1 MECSELD
8 KKIIN
13 RLSGDLPSGMTPFAA
28 LASEIG
34 VDESDLLATI
44 EDYEKTKVL
53 RRFAAVLAHRD
64 VGFVANALAVWHV
77 PKESVVETGEIMAG
91 FEEVSH
97 CYERLSYP
105 QWPYNIYTMIH
116 GGDREQCLEI
126 VEKIAETT
134 GIRDYTVLFTGREF
148 KKRSMRYFAQQPR
161 STNVAGVLPVNRGE
175 KLG

>member
-13 RLSGDLPSGMTPFAA
+13 RLSGDLPTDMTPFAA
-28 LASEIG
+28 LAGEIG

-77 PKESVVETGEIMAG
+77 PEDSVVETGEIMAG
-91 FEEVSH
+91 FEDVSH

-116 GGDREQCLEI
+116 GRDRQQCLEI
-126 VEKIAETT
+126 VERIAEAT
-134 GIRDYTVLFTGREF
+134 GIRDYTVLFTVREF
-148 KKRSMRYFAQQPR
+148 KKRSMRYFAGQPR
-161 STNVAGVLPVNRGE
+161 S
-175 KLG
+175 

>member
-13 RLSGDLPSGMTPFAA
+13 RLSGDLPSDMTPFAA
-28 LASEIG
+28 LAGEIG
-34 VDESDLLATI
+34 IDESDLLATI
-44 EDYEKTKVL
+44 EDYEKREIL

-77 PKESVVETGEIMAG
+77 PEDSVVETGEIMAG
-91 FEEVSH
+91 FDEVSH

-116 GGDREQCLEI
+116 GRDREQCLDI
-126 VEKIAETT
+126 VERISAAT
-134 GIRDYTVLFTGREF
+134 GIRDYRVLFTLTEY
-148 KKRSMRYFAQQPR
+148 KKRSMRYFTEGRPR
-161 STNVAGVLPVNRGE
+161 I
-175 KLG
+175 

>member
-13 RLSGDLPSGMTPFAA
+13 RLSGDLPTDMTPFAA
-28 LASEIG
+28 LAGEIG

-44 EDYEKTKVL
+44 EDYEKTGVL

-77 PKESVVETGEIMAG
+77 PEDSVVETGEIMAG
-91 FEEVSH
+91 FEDVSH

-116 GGDREQCLEI
+116 GRDRQQCLEI
-126 VEKIAETT
+126 VERIAEAT
-134 GIRDYTVLFTGREF
+134 GIRDYTVLFTVREF
-148 KKRSMRYFAQQPR
+148 KKRSMRYFAGQPR
-161 STNVAGVLPVNRGE
+161 S
-175 KLG
+175 